1 MPSIARRQPLAM
13 KINDQEVATNSRAK
27 HLITPESRLSQKLGF
42 RDGVNEF
49 VVTPVTETRSG
60 RDFWQQRETH
70 PAGESPGLWES
81 QKARTFGDS
90 RLQIGIPREWFAR
103 CLLAPFE

>member
-1 MPSIARRQPLAM
+1 MR
-13 KINDQEVATNSRAK
+13 INDQEVATSSRAK
-27 HLITPESRLSQKLGF
+27 HLITPESRFNRKLGF

-49 VVTPVTETRSG
+49 VVTRVTETRSG

-70 PAGESPGLWES
+70 PAGERRPAFG
-81 QKARTFGDS
+81 KAERREHFGDS

-103 CLLAPFE
+103 CKLAPFE